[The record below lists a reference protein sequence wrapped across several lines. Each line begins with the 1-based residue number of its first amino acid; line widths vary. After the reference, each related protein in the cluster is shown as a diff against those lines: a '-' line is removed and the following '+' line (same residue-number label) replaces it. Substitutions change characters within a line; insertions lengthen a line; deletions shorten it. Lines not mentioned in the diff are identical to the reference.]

1 MAWIKTTQTSTAII
15 AQKYDS
21 GQIGWEVVI
30 NDGGQQNEAE
40 FGGRES
46 SAAFLTSGGST
57 VNVNDGKWHLVTG
70 TKSGTLWSIYVDG
83 VLSNS
88 QTQGTGA
95 SINASGNDVW
105 VGAGPSAYFDGD
117 IDDVRIY
124 NCALSATEVQH
135 LYLMGQ

>member
-1 MAWIKTTQTSTAII
+1 MSTMG
-15 AQKYDS
+15 S
-21 GQIGWEVVI
+21 GIWLPGRK
-30 NDGGQQNEAE
+30 AE
-40 FGGRES
+40 LYGRSMSME
-46 SAAFLTSGGST
+46 F
-57 VNVNDGKWHLVTG
+57 
-70 TKSGTLWSIYVDG
+70 
-83 VLSNS
+83 LSNS